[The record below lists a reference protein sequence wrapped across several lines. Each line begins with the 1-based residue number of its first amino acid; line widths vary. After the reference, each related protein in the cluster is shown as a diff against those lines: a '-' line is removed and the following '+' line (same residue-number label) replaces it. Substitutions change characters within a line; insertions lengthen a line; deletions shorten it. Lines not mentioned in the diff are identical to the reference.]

1 MAENST
7 KTALQQPWPQKL
19 RVKTHLCVKRI
30 LDSVNRHT
38 SICLNFKEVQELRE
52 LRAALED
59 QFICTM
65 ENWDNAMH
73 GVEDDAVFN
82 EFEDFAEVV
91 ISVDEAAGKALAAH
105 NVRMGHEMTA
115 EAALPDSGETKAM
128 PPVAGETGAVLPD
141 SGGLKAMSPVAG
153 ETEAVLPDS
162 GGPKAMSPVAGETE
176 AVWPDSGV
184 PKAMSPVAGETEAV
198 SPDSRETEAVL
209 PMARFPAH
217 IVKLIVERDMT
228 PEAMTPEAVTIVAR
242 APRVVSPV
250 ARETQAVS
258 PVPNQNL
265 CQTV

>member
-153 ETEAVLPDS
+153 ETEAV
-162 GGPKAMSPVAGETE
+162 
-176 AVWPDSGV
+176 WPDSGV

-209 PMARFPAH
+209 PMARLPAH